1 MSKIYCHRFTVVFS
15 LRKEVQDER
24 HKEKEKEKGSK
35 TIPTQTKEFQKH
47 QYNWI
52 GRFRGL
58 WMNQYLPCLLCLGLL
73 FLLNFFAVGDLIAEA
88 QQVFLY

>member
-1 MSKIYCHRFTVVFS
+1 LYRFTVVFS
-15 LRKEVQDER
+15 PTKEVQDDR
-24 HKEKEKEKGSK
+24 HKEKEKGKGRK

-52 GRFRGL
+52 CRFAVI
-58 WMNQYLPCLLCLGLL
+58 WMNQYLPCLLYLGLP

-88 QQVFLY
+88 